1 MLKKQTSCT
10 ASDQIYTAEML
21 VDNMRCSVLTNKS
34 NQTAD
39 SVVNVTVDKRY
50 NCIVRLTHTFAFQ
63 VNNKWLQLISVMY
76 LHYCV
81 KIMWEI
87 IILKIL
93 VIFI

>member
-1 MLKKQTSCT
+1 M
-10 ASDQIYTAEML
+10 
-21 VDNMRCSVLTNKS
+21 LTNKS

-81 KIMWEI
+81 KMWEI
-87 IILKIL
+87 IILRIL
-93 VIFI
+93 VILI